1 MVFFRSSELRGRIH
15 ILLFAPEGNVCP
27 GSATQHEL
35 SNKYNEKRD
44 KNDPRYTQ
52 TTQKELHKKIESYIE
67 EPTTSYKP
75 TKNESKNIES
85 YDIANLLAI
94 KKWFNGI
101 SFIFGID
108 FNQKQSSLEDN
119 NDENWVELIL
129 SIREK
134 LRQNKQYDLSDEIR
148 DELNKR
154 GIEVS
159 DS

>member
-1 MVFFRSSELRGRIH
+1 MSLNKINNFVDNLNNILEEEFNDSDELIDKVNSSNEEDAISYEIMNKFFEAMDDDFNTPKAI
-15 ILLFAPEGNVCP
+15 
-27 GSATQHEL
+27 SAIFEF
-35 SNKYNEKRD
+35 
-44 KNDPRYTQ
+44 
-52 TTQKELHKKIESYIE
+52 I
-67 EPTTSYKP
+67 
-75 TKNESKNIES
+75 NESKNIES